1 MKHFGN
7 YSGFRNSVCEFR
19 VSGRTCVVF
28 HIIDAIP
35 GEHTPC
41 IKRIVRCSSTGAWS
55 RHLITWENAAIITP
69 AMHSHLVLI
78 YDVSVWFLPPYWKVP
93 STVRSRGLVC
103 TQSSLVRVKYRCLQF
118 DHSLTEGLP
127 SNLMYCVR
135 YCVTCYRDISR
146 VYSNC
151 AAMAAGLLAALFH
164 AFRHVVCSHGQ
175 NQTITIYHSTS
186 SGNILLIGQ
195 LLLLLL

>member
-7 YSGFRNSVCEFR
+7 YSGFRNSVCEFG
-19 VSGRTCVVF
+19 VSVRTCVVF

-41 IKRIVRCSSTGAWS
+41 IKHIVRCSSTGAWS

-69 AMHSHLVLI
+69 AMHSHLALI
-78 YDVSVWFLPPYWKVP
+78 YDVSVWFLPPHWKVP
-93 STVRSRGLVC
+93 STVRSRGLFC
-103 TQSSLVRVKYRCLQF
+103 TQSSLVRVKYRCLPF

-127 SNLMYCVR
+127 SNLMYCMR
-135 YCVTCYRDISR
+135 YCGTCYRDISR

-151 AAMAAGLLAALFH
+151 AAGLLAALC
-164 AFRHVVCSHGQ
+164 HVVCSQGQ
-175 NQTITIYHSTS
+175 NQTITIYYSTS
-186 SGNILLIGQ
+186 SGNILLKGQ